1 MDFKFAV
8 DSLTLEEK
16 IRLLTGE
23 DFWTTY
29 AMPNIGLRKMVVS
42 DGPSGV
48 RGELWDERSPSLSL
62 PSATAFA
69 STWDVSIMHQV
80 GEVMA
85 HEARRKNV
93 DVVLGPTINLHRS
106 PLGGR
111 HFEAYSED
119 AVLSGKMAASF
130 VKGIQGQGVGACL
143 KHFVANDAE
152 TDRHTVNNILDEETL
167 REVYAL
173 PFEIAIRDAKPW
185 TIMSAYNR
193 VNGPKMSASPLLN
206 SLLKEEWNWD
216 GAVIS
221 DWTGVQSTVDTGNE
235 GNDLEMP
242 GPFGFWGEK
251 LVAAVRRGEVSESSI
266 NAKVERLLRLA
277 YRVGKFADAEI
288 KSAKKFTDTELQS
301 IARSIGS
308 QSIVLAKNADETLPL
323 EKPARIAVI
332 GAHARFGRGQG
343 GGSATVYPTDFVAPL
358 EGLLSNAPDG
368 STINYALGVNS
379 DSGLIQFD
387 KNYLK
392 NPATGK
398 GGCLAEVI
406 GPDGSVLLREDRFG
420 GFFNWATQPWMF
432 QYSFIRVSGI
442 FTAEFDGEYQFG
454 IGMVGNYKVIIGEQV
469 HEGFIP
475 MHSDDLGEF
484 VLNPPFRSFGHILKR
499 GEEILI
505 QWEYP
510 SGSLPI
516 PIASF
521 YIGFREPTRSFAEEL
536 EDAKALASK
545 SDVAIVFVGTTAE
558 IESEGHDRKDIS
570 LPQGQDAL
578 VSAVA
583 KIAKRTIVVVNA
595 GSPVEMPWFDEVDSV
610 LLAFF
615 GGQQMGNSV
624 ADVIFGS
631 VNPGARTTT
640 TWAKEFSD
648 LPVSNTTP
656 LDGELIYS
664 EGKFIGYRAWLKSK
678 FEPLLPFGHGLSY
691 TTFDSELQSADMSVA
706 MVRVTNTGRRK
717 GSHVTQIY
725 VQKVGANLF
734 ERRLAGFT
742 KIFLNE
748 GESREVAIPLE
759 PLAFKNYK
767 NGWQESQEEWLI
779 SLAENAFAR
788 GSSIAVQ
795 SGERI

>member
-1 MDFKFAV
+1 MDFKESV
-8 DSLTLEEK
+8 KKLTLDEK
-16 IRLLTGE
+16 VRLLTGE

-29 AMPNIGLRKMVVS
+29 ALPSVGLRKMVVS

-69 STWDVSIMHQV
+69 STWDLEVLGQV

-85 HEARRKNV
+85 HEARSKNV

-119 AVLSGKMAASF
+119 AVLSGKLASAF
-130 VKGIQGQGVGACL
+130 VNGIQRQGVGACL
-143 KHFVANDAE
+143 KHFIANDAE

-173 PFEIAIRDAKPW
+173 PFEIAVRDSNPW

-193 VNGPKMSASPLLN
+193 VNGPKMAASPLLN
-206 SLLKEEWNWD
+206 SMLKEEWGWD
-216 GAVIS
+216 GAVVS

-251 LVAAVRRGEVSESSI
+251 LLAAVKSGEVSEDAI
-266 NAKVERLLRLA
+266 DAKVERLLRLA
-277 YRVGKFADAEI
+277 YRVGKFADAE
-288 KSAKKFTDTELQS
+288 SKKEKAFTHEELQAF
-301 IARSIGS
+301 ARSVGS
-308 QSIVLAKNADETLPL
+308 QSIVLAKNEKSALPI
-323 EKPARIAVI
+323 EKKTSIAVI

-343 GGSATVYPTDFVAPL
+343 GGSATVYPTEFVAPL
-358 EGLLSNAPDG
+358 EGLTRNAPAG
-368 STINYALGVNS
+368 STIKYALGVNA

-392 NPATGK
+392 NPATGL
-398 GGCLAEVI
+398 GGCLAEI
-406 GPDGSVLLREDRFG
+406 FAPDGSVLLREDRFG

-442 FTAEFDGEYQFG
+442 FTADADGEYQFG
-454 IGMVGNYKVIIGEQV
+454 VGMVGNYKVTIGDQV

-484 VLNPPFRSFGHILKR
+484 VLNPPTRSFEHTLRK
-499 GEEILI
+499 GEEVLI

-510 SGSLPI
+510 QGSLPI

-521 YIGFREPTRSFAEEL
+521 LIGFREPSRSQAEEI
-536 EDAKALASK
+536 AAAASLAAE

-558 IESEGHDRKDIS
+558 IESEGHDRANIS
-570 LPQGQDAL
+570 LPNGQDLL
-578 VSAVA
+578 VSTVA
-583 KIAKRTIVVVNA
+583 KAAKRTIVVVNS
-595 GSPVEMPWFDEVDSV
+595 GSPVEMPWFEEVDSV
-610 LLAFF
+610 LFTYF
-615 GGQQMGNSV
+615 GGQQMGNAI
-624 ADVIFGS
+624 ADVVFGA
-631 VNPGARTTT
+631 VNPAARTTT
-640 TWAKEFSD
+640 TWAKTMSD

-656 LDGELIYS
+656 TNGELHYS
-664 EGKFIGYRAWLKSK
+664 EGPFIGYRAWQKAK
-678 FEPLLPFGHGLSY
+678 KKPLIPFGHGLSY
-691 TTFDSELQSADMSVA
+691 STFSAELLSADKSVA
-706 MVRVTNTGRRK
+706 KVKITNTGNRD
-717 GSHVTQIY
+717 GSHVVQIY
-725 VQKVGANLF
+725 AHLQSNEAF
-734 ERRLAGFT
+734 ERRLAGFA
-742 KIFLNE
+742 KANLQS
-748 GESREVAIPLE
+748 GESKEVEVLLE
-759 PLAFKNYK
+759 PLAFKRFK
-767 NGWQESQEEWLI
+767 GGWQDQLGNWEITLS
-779 SLAENAFAR
+779 ENAFEE
-788 GSSIAVQ
+788 GSSIIV
-795 SGERI
+795 

>member
-1 MDFKFAV
+1 MNFKSSI
-8 DSLTLEEK
+8 DKLSIEEK
-16 IRLLTGE
+16 VRLLTGE

-29 AMPNIGLRKMVVS
+29 ALPNIGLRKMVVS

-69 STWDVSIMHQV
+69 STWDRDVLGRV

-85 HEARRKNV
+85 HEARSKNV

-119 AVLSGKMAASF
+119 AVLSGKLASAF
-130 VKGIQGQGVGACL
+130 VNGIQGQGVGACL

-152 TDRHTVNNILDEETL
+152 TDRHTVNNILDDETL

-173 PFEIAIRDAKPW
+173 PFEIAVRDSNPW

-193 VNGPKMSASPLLN
+193 VNGPKMAASPLLN
-206 SLLKEEWNWD
+206 SMLKDEWGWD

-251 LVAAVRRGEVSESSI
+251 LLAAVKSGEVSEDAI

-277 YRVGKFADAEI
+277 HRVGKFADAES
-288 KSAKKFTDTELQS
+288 KKAKEFTHAELQTF
-301 IARSIGS
+301 ARSVGS
-308 QSIVLAKNADETLPL
+308 QSIVLAKNDNSALPI
-323 EKPARIAVI
+323 ESPVSIAVV

-343 GGSATVYPTDFVAPL
+343 GGSATVYPTEFVAPL
-358 EGLLSNAPDG
+358 EGLAKNAPTG
-368 STINYALGVNS
+368 STVKYALGVNS

-392 NPATGK
+392 NPATGQ
-398 GGCLAEVI
+398 GGCLAEI
-406 GPDGSVLLREDRFG
+406 FAPDGSLLLSENRFG

-442 FTAEFDGEYQFG
+442 FTANADGEYQFG
-454 IGMVGNYKVIIGEQV
+454 VGMVGNYKITIGDQV

-484 VLNPPFRSFGHILKR
+484 VLNPPFRAFGHTLKK
-499 GEEILI
+499 GEDVLI

-510 SGSLPI
+510 QGSLPI

-521 YIGFREPTRSFAEEL
+521 YIGFQEPSRSQAEEIA
-536 EDAKALASK
+536 DAAELAAK
-545 SDVAIVFVGTTAE
+545 SDVAVVFVGTTAE
-558 IESEGHDRKDIS
+558 IESEGHDRKNIS
-570 LPQGQDAL
+570 LPDGQDQL
-578 VSAVA
+578 VAAVA
-583 KIAKRTIVVVNA
+583 KVAKRIVVVVNS
-595 GSPVEMPWFDEVDSV
+595 GSPVEMPWFEDVESV
-610 LLAFF
+610 LFTFF
-615 GGQQMGNSV
+615 GGQQMGNAL
-624 ADVIFGS
+624 ADVIYGK
-631 VNPGARTTT
+631 VNPAARTTT
-640 TWAKEFSD
+640 TWAKRMSD
-648 LPVSNTTP
+648 LPVVNTTP
-656 LDGELIYS
+656 TNGELHYS
-664 EGKFIGYRAWLKSK
+664 EGKFIGYRAWKKSGAA
-678 FEPLLPFGHGLSY
+678 PLIPFGHGLSY
-691 TTFDSELQSADMSVA
+691 TTFTSELVSADKSLVKVKVM
-706 MVRVTNTGRRK
+706 NTGNRA
-717 GSHVTQIY
+717 GAHIVQIY
-725 VQKVGANLF
+725 AQLENAQSF
-734 ERRLAGFT
+734 ERRLAGFA
-742 KIFLNE
+742 KVSLQPS
-748 GESREVAIPLE
+748 ESAVVEVSLE
-759 PLAFKNYK
+759 PLVFKHFS
-767 NGWQESQEEWLI
+767 NGWQDVAGKWI
-779 SLAENAFAR
+779 ITLAENAFEQ
-788 GSSIAVQ
+788 GTSVIV
-795 SGERI
+795 

>member
-1 MDFKFAV
+1 MDIKAKV
-8 DSLTLEEK
+8 AQLSLEDK
-16 IRLLTGE
+16 VKLLTGE

-29 AMPNIGLRKMVVS
+29 ALADIGLRKMVVS

-69 STWDVSIMHQV
+69 STWDAEVMGVI

-85 HEARRKNV
+85 YEARRKNV

-119 AVLSGKMAASF
+119 SVLSGKLAAAF
-130 VKGIQGQGVGACL
+130 VRGIQQQGVGACL

-173 PFEIAIRDAKPW
+173 PFEIAVRDSNPW

-193 VNGPKMSASPLLN
+193 VNGPKMAASPLLN
-206 SLLKEEWNWD
+206 SMLKSEWGWD

-251 LVAAVRRGEVSESSI
+251 LLAAVKSGEVSEDAVDS
-266 NAKVERLLRLA
+266 KVERILRLA
-277 YRVGKFADAEI
+277 ARVGKLAETTST
-288 KSAKKFTDTELQS
+288 KAKQFTTTELQE
-301 IARSIGS
+301 IARKVGS
-308 QSIVLAKNADETLPL
+308 QSIVLAKNENSVLPL
-323 EKPARIAVI
+323 ESAKSIAVI

-343 GGSATVYPTDFVAPL
+343 GGSATVYPTEFVAPL
-358 EGLLSNAPDG
+358 EGLTSNAPTG
-368 STINYALGVNS
+368 TSIQYTLGVNA
-379 DSGLIQFD
+379 DTGLIQFD

-392 NPATGK
+392 NPVTGT
-398 GGCLAEVI
+398 GGCLAEVVA
-406 GPDGSVLLREDRFG
+406 PDGTILLSENRFG

-432 QYSFIRVSGI
+432 QYKFIRVSGV
-442 FTAEFDGEYQFG
+442 FTADKDGEYQFG
-454 IGMVGNYKVIIGEQV
+454 VGMVGNYKVTIGDAV

-484 VLNPPFRSFGHILKR
+484 VLNPPCRSFGHTLRK
-499 GEEILI
+499 GEEILL

-510 SGSLPI
+510 QGSLPI

-521 YIGFREPTRSFAEEL
+521 LIGFREPSRSQAEEFL
-536 EDAKALASK
+536 DATALAAK

-570 LPQGQDAL
+570 LPDGQDQL

-583 KIAKRTIVVVNA
+583 KVAKRTIVVVNA

-610 LLAFF
+610 LFTYF
-615 GGQQMGNSV
+615 GGQQMGSAL
-624 ADVIFGS
+624 ADVIYGV
-631 VNPGARTTT
+631 VNPAARTPT
-640 TWAKEFSD
+640 TWATQLSD
-648 LPVSNTTP
+648 LPVVNTTP
-656 LDGELIYS
+656 TSGELHYS
-664 EGKFIGYRAWLKSK
+664 EGRFIGYRAWRKSNRV
-678 FEPLLPFGHGLSY
+678 PLIPFGHGLSY
-691 TTFDSELQSADMSVA
+691 TTFTSELLSADKSTAKVK
-706 MVRVTNTGRRK
+706 VVNTGKRF
-717 GSHVTQIY
+717 GAEV
-725 VQKVGANLF
+725 VQLYATSSDAQSF
-734 ERRLAGFT
+734 ERRLVGFA
-742 KIFLNE
+742 KVELKP
-748 GESREVAIPLE
+748 GESATVDIALE
-759 PLAFKNYK
+759 PLVFKSFHGNW
-767 NGWQESQEEWLI
+767 NEVSGNWI
-779 SLAENAFAR
+779 ITLAENAFAQ
-788 GSSIAVQ
+788 GSSIIV
-795 SGERI
+795 

>member
-1 MDFKFAV
+1 MDIKAKV
-8 DSLTLEEK
+8 AQLSLEDK
-16 IRLLTGE
+16 VKLLTGE

-29 AMPNIGLRKMVVS
+29 ALADIGLRKMVVS

-69 STWDVSIMHQV
+69 STWDTEVMGVI

-85 HEARRKNV
+85 YEARRKNV

-119 AVLSGKMAASF
+119 SVLSGKLAAAF
-130 VKGIQGQGVGACL
+130 VRGIQQQGVGACL

-167 REVYAL
+167 RVVYAL
-173 PFEIAIRDAKPW
+173 PFEIAVRDSNPW

-193 VNGPKMSASPLLN
+193 VNGPKMAASPLLN
-206 SLLKEEWNWD
+206 SMLKSEWGWD

-251 LVAAVRRGEVSESSI
+251 LLAAVKSGEVSEDAVDS
-266 NAKVERLLRLA
+266 KVERILRLA
-277 YRVGKFADAEI
+277 ARVGKLAETTST
-288 KSAKKFTDTELQS
+288 KAKQFTNTELQE
-301 IARSIGS
+301 IARKIGS
-308 QSIVLAKNADETLPL
+308 QSIVLAKNENLVLPL
-323 EKPARIAVI
+323 ESAKSIAVI

-343 GGSATVYPTDFVAPL
+343 GGSATVYPTEFVAPL
-358 EGLLSNAPDG
+358 EGLTSNAPTG
-368 STINYALGVNS
+368 TSIQYTLGVNA
-379 DSGLIQFD
+379 DTGLIQFD

-392 NPATGK
+392 NPVTGT
-398 GGCLAEVI
+398 GGCLAEVVA
-406 GPDGSVLLREDRFG
+406 PDGTILLSENRFG

-432 QYSFIRVSGI
+432 QYKFIRVSGV
-442 FTAEFDGEYQFG
+442 FTADKDGEYQFG
-454 IGMVGNYKVIIGEQV
+454 VGMVGNYKLTIGDAV

-484 VLNPPFRSFGHILKR
+484 VLNPPCRSFGHTLRK
-499 GEEILI
+499 GEEVLL

-510 SGSLPI
+510 QGSLPI

-521 YIGFREPTRSFAEEL
+521 LIGFREPSRSQAEEFL
-536 EDAKALASK
+536 DATALAAK

-570 LPQGQDAL
+570 LPDGQDQL

-583 KIAKRTIVVVNA
+583 KVAKRTIVVVNA

-610 LLAFF
+610 LFTYF
-615 GGQQMGNSV
+615 GGQQMGSAL
-624 ADVIFGS
+624 ADVIYGV
-631 VNPGARTTT
+631 VNPAARTPT
-640 TWAKEFSD
+640 TWATQLSD
-648 LPVSNTTP
+648 LPVVNTTP
-656 LDGELIYS
+656 TSGELHYS
-664 EGKFIGYRAWLKSK
+664 EGRFIGYRAWRKSNRV
-678 FEPLLPFGHGLSY
+678 PLIPFGHGLSY
-691 TTFDSELQSADMSVA
+691 TTFTSELLSADKSTAKVK
-706 MVRVTNTGRRK
+706 VVNTGKRF
-717 GSHVTQIY
+717 GAEV
-725 VQKVGANLF
+725 VQLYATSSDAQSF
-734 ERRLAGFT
+734 ERRLVGFA
-742 KIFLNE
+742 KVELKP
-748 GESREVAIPLE
+748 GESATVDIALE
-759 PLAFKNYK
+759 PLVFKSFHGNW
-767 NGWQESQEEWLI
+767 NDVSGNWI
-779 SLAENAFAR
+779 ITLAENAFAQ
-788 GSSIAVQ
+788 GSSIIV
-795 SGERI
+795 

>member
-1 MDFKFAV
+1 V
-8 DSLTLEEK
+8 DIKAKVAQLSLEDK
-16 IRLLTGE
+16 VKLLTGE

-29 AMPNIGLRKMVVS
+29 ALADIGLRKMVVS

-69 STWDVSIMHQV
+69 STWDAEVMGVI

-85 HEARRKNV
+85 YEARRKNV

-119 AVLSGKMAASF
+119 SVLSGKLAAAF
-130 VKGIQGQGVGACL
+130 VRGIQQQGVGACL

-173 PFEIAIRDAKPW
+173 PFEIAVRDSNPW

-193 VNGPKMSASPLLN
+193 VNGPKMAASPLLN
-206 SLLKEEWNWD
+206 SMLKSEWGWD

-251 LVAAVRRGEVSESSI
+251 LLAAVKSGEVSEDAVDS
-266 NAKVERLLRLA
+266 KVERILRLA
-277 YRVGKFADAEI
+277 ARVGKLAETTST
-288 KSAKKFTDTELQS
+288 KAKQFTTTELQE
-301 IARSIGS
+301 IARKVGS
-308 QSIVLAKNADETLPL
+308 QSIVLAKNENSVLPL
-323 EKPARIAVI
+323 ESAKSIAVI

-343 GGSATVYPTDFVAPL
+343 GGSATVYPTEFVAPL
-358 EGLLSNAPDG
+358 EGLTSNAPTG
-368 STINYALGVNS
+368 TSIQYTLGVNA
-379 DSGLIQFD
+379 DTGLIQFD

-392 NPATGK
+392 NPVTGT
-398 GGCLAEVI
+398 GGCLAEVVA
-406 GPDGSVLLREDRFG
+406 PDGTILLSENRFG

-432 QYSFIRVSGI
+432 QYKFIRVSGV
-442 FTAEFDGEYQFG
+442 FTADKDGEYQFG
-454 IGMVGNYKVIIGEQV
+454 VGMVGNYKVTIGDAV

-484 VLNPPFRSFGHILKR
+484 VLNPPCRSFGHTLRK
-499 GEEILI
+499 GEEILL

-510 SGSLPI
+510 QGSLPI

-521 YIGFREPTRSFAEEL
+521 LIGFREPSRSQAEEFL
-536 EDAKALASK
+536 DATALAAK

-570 LPQGQDAL
+570 LPGGQDQL

-583 KIAKRTIVVVNA
+583 KVAKRTIVVVNA

-610 LLAFF
+610 LFTYF
-615 GGQQMGNSV
+615 GGQQMGSAL
-624 ADVIFGS
+624 ADVIYGV
-631 VNPGARTTT
+631 VNPAARTPT
-640 TWAKEFSD
+640 TWATQLSD
-648 LPVSNTTP
+648 LPVVNTTP
-656 LDGELIYS
+656 TSGELHYS
-664 EGKFIGYRAWLKSK
+664 EGRFIGYRAWRKSNRV
-678 FEPLLPFGHGLSY
+678 PLIPFGHGLSY
-691 TTFDSELQSADMSVA
+691 TTFTSELLSADKSTAKVK
-706 MVRVTNTGRRK
+706 VVNTGKRF
-717 GSHVTQIY
+717 GAEV
-725 VQKVGANLF
+725 VQLYATSSDAQSF
-734 ERRLAGFT
+734 ERRLVGFA
-742 KIFLNE
+742 KVELKP
-748 GESREVAIPLE
+748 GESATVDIALE
-759 PLAFKNYK
+759 PLVFKSFHGNW
-767 NGWQESQEEWLI
+767 NEVSGNWI
-779 SLAENAFAR
+779 ITLAENAFAQ
-788 GSSIAVQ
+788 GSSIIV
-795 SGERI
+795 

>member
-1 MDFKFAV
+1 MDLKAKV
-8 DSLTLEEK
+8 AQLSLEDK
-16 IRLLTGE
+16 VKLLTGE

-29 AMPNIGLRKMVVS
+29 ALADIGLRKMVVS

-69 STWDVSIMHQV
+69 SSWDTEVMGVI

-85 HEARRKNV
+85 YEARRKNV

-119 AVLSGKMAASF
+119 SVLSGKLAAAF
-130 VKGIQGQGVGACL
+130 VQGIQQQGVGACL

-173 PFEIAIRDAKPW
+173 PFEIAVRDSNPW

-193 VNGPKMSASPLLN
+193 VNGPKMAASPLLN
-206 SLLKEEWNWD
+206 SMLKSEWGWD

-251 LVAAVRRGEVSESSI
+251 LLAAVKSGEVSEEAVDS
-266 NAKVERLLRLA
+266 KVERILRLA
-277 YRVGKFADAEI
+277 ARVGKLAETTST
-288 KSAKKFTDTELQS
+288 KAKQFTNTELQE
-301 IARSIGS
+301 IARKIGS
-308 QSIVLAKNADETLPL
+308 QSIVLAKNENSVLPL
-323 EKPARIAVI
+323 ESAKSIAVI

-343 GGSATVYPTDFVAPL
+343 GGSATVYPTEFVAPL
-358 EGLLSNAPDG
+358 EGLTSNAPTG
-368 STINYALGVNS
+368 TSIQYTLGVNA
-379 DSGLIQFD
+379 DTGLIQFD

-392 NPATGK
+392 NPVTGT
-398 GGCLAEVI
+398 GGCLAEVVA
-406 GPDGSVLLREDRFG
+406 PDGSILLSENRFG
-420 GFFNWATQPWMF
+420 GFFNWATQPWML
-432 QYSFIRVSGI
+432 QYKFIRVSGV
-442 FTAEFDGEYQFG
+442 FTADKDGEYQFG
-454 IGMVGNYKVIIGEQV
+454 VGMVGNYKVTIGDAV

-484 VLNPPFRSFGHILKR
+484 VLNPPCRSFGHTLHK
-499 GEEILI
+499 GEEILL

-510 SGSLPI
+510 QGSLPI

-521 YIGFREPTRSFAEEL
+521 LIGFREPSRSQAEEFL
-536 EDAKALASK
+536 DATAAAAK

-570 LPQGQDAL
+570 LPAGQDQL
-578 VSAVA
+578 VSAVT
-583 KIAKRTIVVVNA
+583 KVAKRTIVVVNA

-610 LLAFF
+610 LFTYF
-615 GGQQMGNSV
+615 GGQQMGSAL
-624 ADVIFGS
+624 ADVIYGV
-631 VNPGARTTT
+631 VNPAARTPT
-640 TWAKEFSD
+640 TWATQLSD
-648 LPVSNTTP
+648 LPVVNTSPTS
-656 LDGELIYS
+656 GELHYS
-664 EGKFIGYRAWLKSK
+664 EGRFIGYRAWIKSNSV
-678 FEPLLPFGHGLSY
+678 PLIPFGHGLSY
-691 TTFDSELQSADMSVA
+691 TTFTSELLSADKSTAKVK
-706 MVRVTNTGRRK
+706 VVNTGKRL
-717 GSHVTQIY
+717 GAEV
-725 VQKVGANLF
+725 VQLYATSCDAQSF
-734 ERRLAGFT
+734 ERRLVGFA
-742 KIFLNE
+742 KVELKP
-748 GESREVAIPLE
+748 GESATVEIALE
-759 PLAFKNYK
+759 PLVFKRFHGTWNDVA
-767 NGWQESQEEWLI
+767 GDWI
-779 SLAENAFAR
+779 ITLAENAFAQ
-788 GSSIAVQ
+788 GSSIIV
-795 SGERI
+795 

>member
-1 MDFKFAV
+1 
-8 DSLTLEEK
+8 
-16 IRLLTGE
+16 
-23 DFWTTY
+23 
-29 AMPNIGLRKMVVS
+29 MVVS

-69 STWDVSIMHQV
+69 STWDTEVMGVI

-119 AVLSGKMAASF
+119 SVLSGKLAAAF
-130 VKGIQGQGVGACL
+130 VRGIQQQGVGACL

-173 PFEIAIRDAKPW
+173 PFEIAVRDSNPW

-193 VNGPKMSASPLLN
+193 VNGPKMAASPLLN
-206 SLLKEEWNWD
+206 SMLKSEWGWD

-251 LVAAVRRGEVSESSI
+251 LLAAVKSGEVSEDAVDS
-266 NAKVERLLRLA
+266 KVERILRLA
-277 YRVGKFADAEI
+277 ARVGKLAETTST
-288 KSAKKFTDTELQS
+288 KVKQFTNTELQE
-301 IARSIGS
+301 IARKIGS
-308 QSIVLAKNADETLPL
+308 QSIVLAKNENSVLPL
-323 EKPARIAVI
+323 ESAKSIAVI

-343 GGSATVYPTDFVAPL
+343 GGSATVYPTEFVAPL
-358 EGLLSNAPDG
+358 EGLTSNAPTG
-368 STINYALGVNS
+368 TSIQYTLGVNA
-379 DSGLIQFD
+379 DTGLIQFD
-387 KNYLK
+387 KTYLK
-392 NPATGK
+392 NPVTGT
-398 GGCLAEVI
+398 GGCLAEVVA
-406 GPDGSVLLREDRFG
+406 PDGSILLSENRFG

-432 QYSFIRVSGI
+432 QYKFIRVSGV
-442 FTAEFDGEYQFG
+442 FTADKDGEYQFG
-454 IGMVGNYKVIIGEQV
+454 VGMVGNYKVTIGDVV

-484 VLNPPFRSFGHILKR
+484 VLNPPCRSFGHTLRK
-499 GEEILI
+499 GEEVLL

-510 SGSLPI
+510 QGSLPI

-521 YIGFREPTRSFAEEL
+521 LIGFREPSRSQAEEFL
-536 EDAKALASK
+536 DATALAAK

-570 LPQGQDAL
+570 LPDGQDQL

-583 KIAKRTIVVVNA
+583 KVAKRTIVVVNA
-595 GSPVEMPWFDEVDSV
+595 GSPVQMPWFDEVDSV
-610 LLAFF
+610 LFTYF
-615 GGQQMGNSV
+615 GGQQMGSAL
-624 ADVIFGS
+624 ADVIYGV
-631 VNPGARTTT
+631 VNPAARTPT
-640 TWAKEFSD
+640 TWATQLSD
-648 LPVSNTTP
+648 LPVVNTTP
-656 LDGELIYS
+656 TNGELDYS
-664 EGKFIGYRAWLKSK
+664 EGRFIGYRAWRKSNRV
-678 FEPLLPFGHGLSY
+678 PLIPFGHGLSY
-691 TTFDSELQSADMSVA
+691 TTFTSELLSADKSTAKVK
-706 MVRVTNTGRRK
+706 VVNTGKRF
-717 GSHVTQIY
+717 GAEV
-725 VQKVGANLF
+725 VQLYATSSDAQSF
-734 ERRLAGFT
+734 ERRLVGFA
-742 KIFLNE
+742 KVELNP
-748 GESREVAIPLE
+748 GESATVDIALE
-759 PLAFKNYK
+759 PLVFKRFYGKWNDVA
-767 NGWQESQEEWLI
+767 GDWI
-779 SLAENAFAR
+779 ITLAENAFAQ
-788 GSSIAVQ
+788 GSSIIV
-795 SGERI
+795 

>member
-1 MDFKFAV
+1 MDIKAKV
-8 DSLTLEEK
+8 AQLSLEDK
-16 IRLLTGE
+16 VKLLTGE

-29 AMPNIGLRKMVVS
+29 ALADIGLRKMVVS

-69 STWDVSIMHQV
+69 STWDTEVMGVI

-85 HEARRKNV
+85 YEARRKNV

-119 AVLSGKMAASF
+119 SVLSGKLAAAF
-130 VKGIQGQGVGACL
+130 VRGIQQQGVGACL

-173 PFEIAIRDAKPW
+173 PFEIAVRDSNPW

-193 VNGPKMSASPLLN
+193 VNGPKMAASPLLN
-206 SLLKEEWNWD
+206 SMLKSEWGWD

-251 LVAAVRRGEVSESSI
+251 LLAAVKSGEVSEDAVDS
-266 NAKVERLLRLA
+266 KVERILRLA
-277 YRVGKFADAEI
+277 ARVGKLAETMST
-288 KSAKKFTDTELQS
+288 KAKQFTNTELQE
-301 IARSIGS
+301 IARKIGS
-308 QSIVLAKNADETLPL
+308 QSIVLAKNENSVLPL
-323 EKPARIAVI
+323 ESAKSIAVI

-343 GGSATVYPTDFVAPL
+343 GGSATVYPTEFVAPL
-358 EGLLSNAPDG
+358 EGLTSNAPTG
-368 STINYALGVNS
+368 TSIQYTLGVNA
-379 DSGLIQFD
+379 DTGLIQFD

-392 NPATGK
+392 NPVTGT
-398 GGCLAEVI
+398 GGCLAEVVA
-406 GPDGSVLLREDRFG
+406 PDGTILLSENRFG

-432 QYSFIRVSGI
+432 QYKFIRVSGV
-442 FTAEFDGEYQFG
+442 FTADKDGEYQFG
-454 IGMVGNYKVIIGEQV
+454 VGMVGNYKLTIGDAV

-484 VLNPPFRSFGHILKR
+484 VLNPPCRSFGHTLRK
-499 GEEILI
+499 GEEVLL

-510 SGSLPI
+510 QGSLPI

-521 YIGFREPTRSFAEEL
+521 FIGFREPSRSQAEEFS
-536 EDAKALASK
+536 DATALAAK

-570 LPQGQDAL
+570 LPDGQDQL

-583 KIAKRTIVVVNA
+583 KVAKRTIVVVNA

-610 LLAFF
+610 LFTYF
-615 GGQQMGNSV
+615 GGQQMGSAL
-624 ADVIFGS
+624 ADVIYGV
-631 VNPGARTTT
+631 VNPAARTPT
-640 TWAKEFSD
+640 TWATQLSD
-648 LPVSNTTP
+648 LPVVNTTP
-656 LDGELIYS
+656 TSGELHYS
-664 EGKFIGYRAWLKSK
+664 EGRFIGYRAWRKSNRV
-678 FEPLLPFGHGLSY
+678 PLIPFGHGLSY
-691 TTFDSELQSADMSVA
+691 TTFTSELLSADKSTAKVK
-706 MVRVTNTGRRK
+706 VVNTGKRF
-717 GSHVTQIY
+717 GAEV
-725 VQKVGANLF
+725 VQLYATSSDAQSF
-734 ERRLAGFT
+734 ERRLVGFA
-742 KIFLNE
+742 KVELKP
-748 GESREVAIPLE
+748 GESATVDIALE
-759 PLAFKNYK
+759 PLVFKSFHGNW
-767 NGWQESQEEWLI
+767 NDVSGNWI
-779 SLAENAFAR
+779 ITLAENAFAQ
-788 GSSIAVQ
+788 GSSIIV
-795 SGERI
+795 